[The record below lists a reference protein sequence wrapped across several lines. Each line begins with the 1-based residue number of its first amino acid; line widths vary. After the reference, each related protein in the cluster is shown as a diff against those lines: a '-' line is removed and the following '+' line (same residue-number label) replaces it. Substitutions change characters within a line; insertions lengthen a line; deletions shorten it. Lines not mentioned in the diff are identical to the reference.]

1 MLKKQVIVLWH
12 GSFML
17 LKRMLDAEENKKN
30 YYLREHLSLKII
42 LWAQAGEFK
51 CHCQKVSVVC
61 AREI

>member
-1 MLKKQVIVLWH
+1 
-12 GSFML
+12 ML